1 MIVRRVRW
9 VSLINVGA
17 ALPAAKSEASR
28 FPWLFLFSI
37 PTAPIFSHSDCWQWQ
52 CFPFISYSHPS
63 LTVVGWGFFNRM
75 CKKLPTSESLVFFP
89 ETKGYGDWWESPL
102 KCPWIRAQ
110 TGWHWP
116 ARRSLGGGR
125 RRGPWWKGRTVCEKE
140 TPRRSGLFWKLS
152 EYVPGKWKRYFGR
165 SFVCFWVEFGFTPVE
180 WQMWSGQ
187 HAETCYLPNFNKFR
201 K

>member
-37 PTAPIFSHSDCWQWQ
+37 PTAPIFSDSDCWQCQ

-63 LTVVGWGFFNRM
+63 LTIVGWGFFNRM

-102 KCPWIRAQ
+102 KCPWKRAQ

-125 RRGPWWKGRTVCEKE
+125 RRGPWWKWKDGLREGNTPEGLSFLKTLWVCAGKVKVIFLKIICLFVSRIWFY
-140 TPRRSGLFWKLS
+140 TSRMANVIKATRRNNLF
-152 EYVPGKWKRYFGR
+152 
-165 SFVCFWVEFGFTPVE
+165 
-180 WQMWSGQ
+180 
-187 HAETCYLPNFNKFR
+187 AKF
-201 K
+201 